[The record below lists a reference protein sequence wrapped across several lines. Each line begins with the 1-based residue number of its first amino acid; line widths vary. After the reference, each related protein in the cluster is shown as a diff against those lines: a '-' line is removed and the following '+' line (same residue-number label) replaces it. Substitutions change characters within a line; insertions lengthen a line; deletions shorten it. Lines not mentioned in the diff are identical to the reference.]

1 MATVATVQQLGKT
14 VEYLGHD
21 GDKFAHICTVA
32 GETVVV
38 RDHVTHYECRGQLN
52 EVYRIGL
59 VGGVVKSCTCPAQR
73 YGKMC
78 KHRLAS
84 VEVAKRW

>member
-1 MATVATVQQLGKT
+1 MAANLATVQRG

-21 GDKFAHICTVA
+21 GDKFAHIVTVN
-32 GETVVV
+32 GESVVV

-52 EVYRIGL
+52 ETYRLGL

-78 KHRLAS
+78 RHRLAAQ
-84 VEVAKRW
+84 EVAKRW